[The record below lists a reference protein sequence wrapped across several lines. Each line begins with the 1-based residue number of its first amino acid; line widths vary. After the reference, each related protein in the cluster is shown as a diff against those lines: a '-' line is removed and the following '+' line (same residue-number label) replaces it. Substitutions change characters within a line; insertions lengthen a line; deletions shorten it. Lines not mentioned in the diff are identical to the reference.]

1 MRIHAGR
8 VELAGKIDVSTEKV
22 ASLGAPSG
30 GGIWI
35 TSEGKLSV
43 EPTTQFLAKGGNS
56 ATDFGNGNGG
66 GGRIALGQR
75 LPAVKVAEL
84 AEDGELPVGC
94 SVFELDD
101 FLEVFPE
108 VTVSLEGGHADNKP
122 EDPPMEG
129 CCGTFRYIIGPAPAT
144 VLMFK

>member
-1 MRIHAGR
+1 MCQDFTGIYFLLGALPA
-8 VELAGKIDVSTEKV
+8 LAGYTRACRISGKNLN
-22 ASLGAPSG
+22 LG
-30 GGIWI
+30 
-35 TSEGKLSV
+35 
-43 EPTTQFLAKGGNS
+43 
-56 ATDFGNGNGG
+56 
-66 GGRIALGQR
+66 RR